1 MNKLH
6 KVNETI
12 GNEKGCQP
20 VEELICQRKGA
31 LVEMMYVELIVKDVS
46 YCQEVNAS
54 DINIF
59 KNKGT
64 YKLRQRHHN
73 SWVRLEAIIL
83 DPLDLKKYELFTNK
97 FKK

>member
-1 MNKLH
+1 
-6 KVNETI
+6 
-12 GNEKGCQP
+12 
-20 VEELICQRKGA
+20 
-31 LVEMMYVELIVKDVS
+31 MMYVELIVKDVS